1 MRRIPY
7 AEMARRKASPGGWCS
22 AQRIRICMTAGGSHT
37 ATTLAQRQL
46 RLMRSKQPM
55 IAISWYDAVTFDLI
69 RHAIRRDT
77 FPSRGR
83 LFSVPAG
90 FCIEFAAQA
99 LQPGGRGMPPPL
111 QCLAGS
117 LHPKSP
123 PFRLDNLPLAGYYIG
138 CAGFGPKQRDSIVI
152 LHKKGAFTHVLSHDC
167 CRSGAGPSHLPGE

>member
-7 AEMARRKASPGGWCS
+7 AEMARRKASPGGE
-22 AQRIRICMTAGGSHT
+22 AG
-37 ATTLAQRQL
+37 ATSVATDEVEAIDYRHKLVRRCYL
-46 RLMRSKQPM
+46 RPHPSRAM
-55 IAISWYDAVTFDLI
+55 A
-69 RHAIRRDT
+69 RDT

-83 LFSVPAG
+83 LFSVPSVPCVDFLLLRYRYLAH
-90 FCIEFAAQA
+90 
-99 LQPGGRGMPPPL
+99 RGMPPPL

-117 LHPKSP
+117 LSPKSP